1 MKLENIKSYRFF
13 CLTFFIIISI
23 LIYFNMKYVKQ
34 IDLNRRYDKP
44 IVGNKSNNLKAYG
57 YSEALEVLSKEPN
70 VSINTF
76 NNIDNKKL
84 LKVELNYN
92 GDIYN
97 FITTIQNLKKE
108 DNFYNIDNIKIENI
122 NETKAIIKFSLLLIK
137 NR

>member
-70 VSINTF
+70 VIFNTF

-97 FITTIQNLKKE
+97 FIKTIQNLKEE

-122 NETKAIIKFSLLLIK
+122 NETKALIKFSLLLIK